1 MTLRTR
7 DVPGDLLAQLLESP
21 DLARAVQG
29 LEPAVLHALV
39 RHYGLEDC
47 GPIVALATTEQ
58 LVRVF
63 DHDLWRGE
71 KAGGEERFD
80 ADRFGLWVEVLMEAG
95 VEVAAGKVA
104 SLDFDFVTAALVR
117 HALVLD
123 ASVLDLGRVV
133 ADVFEADEL
142 AEALQDRVESAL
154 ETGVSVEVGGHLVV
168 ARRAES
174 WDALLAVL
182 MALEADHHAFF
193 ARLMA
198 RCRALSTEY
207 IEDNGGLYDVL
218 TTEEQVF
225 SDVAADRGERRDEEG
240 YVDPPLAVAFLDL
253 ARQPVAHAEAPPC
266 RDHVTARYFRLFDRR
281 AKERAERA
289 TADPEDATRADP
301 ATPEIRRLVA
311 VLQEAGVL
319 PVARPPLLAGASGGR
334 DRISRIRAH
343 MVRAGEAD
351 PAAHAR
357 QAAELGY
364 LANVL
369 VAGCSFQS
377 RRFRPVEAADA
388 ALAVC
393 NLGLENWPARWPEA
407 RDLVTVF
414 RVGWGVL
421 HERVGLPVARGLAEA
436 VTHLKTPDAV
446 LRGELTA
453 LRRRIEAHLKTGRP
467 WRMRDGLDVVAV
479 LDTPSWASLRGL
491 LDECPVVPRQVEGP
505 AGPGPRTVT
514 NEFDFISE
522 NEQVA
527 WVEGFVLSLPE
538 RLRG

>member
-1 MTLRTR
+1 
-7 DVPGDLLAQLLESP
+7 
-21 DLARAVQG
+21 
-29 LEPAVLHALV
+29 
-39 RHYGLEDC
+39 
-47 GPIVALATTEQ
+47 
-58 LVRVF
+58 
-63 DHDLWRGE
+63 
-71 KAGGEERFD
+71 
-80 ADRFGLWVEVLMEAG
+80 
-95 VEVAAGKVA
+95 
-104 SLDFDFVTAALVR
+104 
-117 HALVLD
+117 
-123 ASVLDLGRVV
+123 VV
-133 ADVFEADEL
+133 ADVFETDEL
-142 AEALQDRVESAL
+142 AEAVQDRVESAL

-193 ARLMA
+193 SRLMT

-253 ARQPVAHAEAPPC
+253 ARRPVAHAPAPPS
-266 RDHVTARYFRLFDRR
+266 RDHVTARYFRLFTRR
-281 AKERAERA
+281 
-289 TADPEDATRADP
+289 
-301 ATPEIRRLVA
+301 
-311 VLQEAGVL
+311 VL
-319 PVARPPLLAGASGGR
+319 PVARPPLLAAASGQR

-343 MVRAGEAD
+343 MVCAGEGD

-357 QAAELGY
+357 HAAELGY

-393 NLGLENWPARWPEA
+393 NFGLENWPPRWPEA

-414 RVGWGVL
+414 RVGWSVL
-421 HERVGLPVARGLAEA
+421 QERVGLHVARELAQTVA
-436 VTHLKTPDAV
+436 HLKTRDAA
-446 LRGELTA
+446 LRGELAA
-453 LRRRIEAHLKTGRP
+453 LGRRIEAHLRTGRP
-467 WRMRDGLDVVAV
+467 WRVREGLDVVAI
-479 LDTPSWASLRGL
+479 LDAPSWATLRGL
-491 LDECPVVPRQVEGP
+491 LDECPVVPRRVEGR
-505 AGPGPRTVT
+505 AGSRPRTVT

-527 WVEGFVLSLPE
+527 WVEDFVLSLPE